1 MQRALQLD
9 KLNPL
14 IHRAAGSIEFA
25 ARRYAASIPPGRQ
38 ALAMN
43 PRMSRVHAAIGDAMV
58 MLGQLAAARAEY
70 QAEPAHGFGLAG
82 LAVVE
87 HKLGQADAAR
97 KAYDEMLQTEG
108 ERMLYQQAQVL
119 AQWGQA
125 EAAMKCLQRALV
137 TGDSGLVYA
146 RNDPFLDPLRGD
158 PRLAQLLTSMG
169 FA

>member
-1 MQRALQLD
+1 
-9 KLNPL
+9 
-14 IHRAAGSIEFA
+14 EYA

-38 ALAMN
+38 ALQMN
-43 PRMSRVHAAIGDAMV
+43 PRMSRVRAAIGDAMV
-58 MLGQLAAARAEY
+58 MLGRFAEARTEY

-87 HKLGQADAAR
+87 HKLGQSGAAH

-119 AQWGQA
+119 AQWGQTD
-125 EAAMKCLQRALV
+125 AAMKCLQRALV
-137 TGDSGLVYA
+137 HGDSGLVYA

-158 PRLAQLLTSMG
+158 PRLAQLLSSMG